1 MASAKETT
9 DPKFLAFQN
18 YPHMALNKFY
28 SHRDNPS
35 EVYELVE
42 MKAATACFTHSPFF
56 KAAITKEV
64 QHEDL
69 KNWRRWGKDVP
80 ALILQETVVA
90 LQPTQATHRN
100 GRSQASSSIWLTPL
114 LHAASSLGIQNALL
128 LAKHKKL
135 ECFSLFFMFFLCQW
149 L

>member
-90 LQPTQATHRN
+90 LQPTQVTHISVEEAKLQVQFGLHHCYMQPLPLASRMLCYWPNTRN
-100 GRSQASSSIWLTPL
+100 
-114 LHAASSLGIQNALL
+114 
-128 LAKHKKL
+128 
-135 ECFSLFFMFFLCQW
+135 
-149 L
+149 